1 MFRST
6 RTKRLVRLTAVLA
19 AASAA
24 ALGLAGCSGSGAGS
38 AGSATS
44 GNITW
49 WGWTPQPN
57 NAKTYIADFNKKYPN
72 IHVTYKQVTI
82 DGWNAALRPALASSN
97 GPDVFNIS
105 PGQYMTAF
113 AGSAI
118 DLKPAVE
125 KALGSDWKSKL
136 APTNVTGLSTSS
148 GKLAAVSAGSTSAGS
163 LWINAD
169 LFKKYDLQPPKTLA
183 DWKNVCSVFKS
194 HGVGCFVQGVGQ
206 VAFDQDT
213 LQSIADSVQP
223 GMWTKAT
230 QGKVKWT
237 DPVFV
242 KTLDIWKSMFK
253 DGIFEDG
260 ALGVQQ
266 YPDASNDF
274 MSQKY
279 AMVMMGTWYMQY
291 ATQDGMSAAISAA
304 GVGTP
309 VKFPILPI
317 SFPDVAGKGNPATL
331 FGDSDYGLA
340 VNAKS
345 KQQAAATTFAVWL
358 GTSKAGQQAIADGL
372 NDIPSLKGVN
382 ANWDAIK
389 LVDPTTQKSA
399 LTTLTQQA
407 TASSEPRL
415 STVSANLQTAIGVAA
430 TTVAAGKATPAQ
442 AVQTLQTASTSA
454 GSN

>member
-1 MFRST
+1 MFRSSP
-6 RTKRLVRLTAVLA
+6 TKRLFRAATVVAV
-19 AASAA
+19 ASVA
-24 ALGLAGCSGSGAGS
+24 ALGLAGCSGSGS
-38 AGSATS
+38 ASSGSATS
-44 GNITW
+44 GTISW

-57 NAKTYIADFNKKYPN
+57 NAKAYIADFNKKYPN

-113 AGSAI
+113 SGSAI

-125 KALGSDWKSKL
+125 KALGSDWKTKL
-136 APTNVTGLSTSS
+136 APTNISGLTTSS

-163 LWINAD
+163 LWINAN
-169 LFKKYDLQPPKTLA
+169 LFKKYDLKPPTTLA
-183 DWKNVCSVFKS
+183 EWKNVCSVFKS
-194 HGVGCFVQGVGQ
+194 HNVGCFTQGVGQ

-213 LQSIADSVQP
+213 LQAIADSVSP
-223 GMWTKAT
+223 GIWTKAT
-230 QGKVKWT
+230 EGKVKWT
-237 DPVFV
+237 NPVFV
-242 KTLDIWKSMFK
+242 KTLDIWSSMFK

-291 ATQDGMSAAISAA
+291 ATKVGMSAAISAA

-309 VKFPILPI
+309 VNFPILPAA
-317 SFPDVAGKGNPATL
+317 FPDVAGKGNPASL

-345 KQQAAATTFAVWL
+345 KNTKAATTFAVWL
-358 GTSKAGQQAIADGL
+358 GTSKVGQQAIANGL
-372 NDIPSLKGVN
+372 NDIPSLKGIN
-382 ANWDAIK
+382 PDFDQIQ
-389 LVDPTTQKSA
+389 LVDPATQKPA
-399 LTTLTQQA
+399 LTNLIKQA
-407 TASSEPRL
+407 SASAEPRL
-415 STVSANLQTAIGVAA
+415 SPVSANLQTAIGVAA
-430 TTVAAGKATPAQ
+430 TTVAAGKATPEQ
-442 AVQTLQTASTSA
+442 AVKTLQTSSTSA

>member
-1 MFRST
+1 MFRSSSA
-6 RTKRLVRLTAVLA
+6 KRLLRTGVIAAATGLA
-19 AASAA
+19 ALSLAA
-24 ALGLAGCSGSGAGS
+24 CSGSEAPS

-44 GNITW
+44 GNVTW

-57 NAKTYIADFNKKYPN
+57 NATAYIAEFNKKYPK

-97 GPDVFNIS
+97 GPDIFNIS
-105 PGQYMTAF
+105 PGQYMSAF

-136 APTNVTGLSTSS
+136 APNDVAGLTTKA
-148 GKLAAVSAGSTSAGS
+148 GKLAAVSVGSTSAGS

-169 LFKKYDLQPPKTLA
+169 MFKKYGLKPPTTLSE
-183 DWKNVCSVFKS
+183 WKDVCSTFKQ
-194 HGVGCFVQGVGQ
+194 HNVGCFVQGVGQ

-213 LQSIADSVQP
+213 LQAITDSVSP
-223 GMWTKAT
+223 GVWTKAT
-230 QGKVKWT
+230 KGEAKWT
-237 DPVFV
+237 DPAIV
-242 KTLDIWKSMFK
+242 KALGIWKSMFD
-253 DGIFEDG
+253 DGIFEEG

-274 MSQKY
+274 MAQKY

-304 GVGTP
+304 GVGNP
-309 VKFPILPI
+309 VNFPILPVD
-317 SFPDVAGKGNPATL
+317 FPDVAGKGNPPTL

-345 KQQAAATTFAVWL
+345 KHTAAATTFAVWL
-358 GTSKAGQQAIADGL
+358 GTSQAGQQAIANGL
-372 NDIPSLKGVN
+372 NDIPSLIGVN
-382 ANWDAIK
+382 PEWDAIK
-389 LVDPTTQKSA
+389 LVDSATQKPA
-399 LTTLTQQA
+399 LIDLAKKA
-407 TASSEPRL
+407 TSSSEPRL
-415 STVSANLQTAIGVAA
+415 ETVSANLQTAIGVAA
-430 TTVAAGKATPAQ
+430 TTVAAGKATPEQ
-442 AVQTLQTASTSA
+442 AAQTLQQTAASLPH
-454 GSN
+454 N

>member
-1 MFRST
+1 MFRTST
-6 RTKRLVRLTAVLA
+6 AKRLLRATAIA
-19 AASAA
+19 AVASVAV
-24 ALGLAGCSGSGAGS
+24 LGLASCSGSSAGS

-49 WGWTPQPN
+49 WGWTPQPT
-57 NAKTYIADFNKKYPN
+57 NAKAYIADFNKKYPN

-163 LWINAD
+163 LWINEN
-169 LFKKYDLQPPKTLA
+169 LFKKYDLKPPTTLA
-183 DWKNVCSVFKS
+183 EWKNVCSVFKS
-194 HGVGCFVQGVGQ
+194 HNVGCFVQGVGQ

-213 LQSIADSVQP
+213 LQAIADSVSP
-223 GMWTKAT
+223 GIWTKAT
-230 QGKVKWT
+230 EGKAKWT

-242 KTLDIWKSMFK
+242 KTLDIWQSMFK
-253 DGIFEDG
+253 DGIFEAG

-274 MSQKY
+274 MSQKD

-291 ATQDGMSAAISAA
+291 ATVVGMQAAISAA

-309 VKFPILPI
+309 VNFPILPEA
-317 SFPDVAGKGNPATL
+317 FPDVAGKGNPATL

-345 KQQAAATTFAVWL
+345 NHVAAATTFAVWL
-358 GTSKAGQQAIADGL
+358 GTSKVGQQAIADGL
-372 NDIPSLKGVN
+372 NDIPSLKGIN
-382 ANWDAIK
+382 PNFDAIK
-389 LVDPTTQKSA
+389 LVDPATQKAPLVNLIKQASA
-399 LTTLTQQA
+399 SA
-407 TASSEPRL
+407 EPRL
-415 STVSANLQTAIGVAA
+415 SPVSANLQTAIGVAA
-430 TTVAAGKATPAQ
+430 TTVAAGSATPAQ
-442 AVQTLQTASTSA
+442 AVKTLQSASTSA